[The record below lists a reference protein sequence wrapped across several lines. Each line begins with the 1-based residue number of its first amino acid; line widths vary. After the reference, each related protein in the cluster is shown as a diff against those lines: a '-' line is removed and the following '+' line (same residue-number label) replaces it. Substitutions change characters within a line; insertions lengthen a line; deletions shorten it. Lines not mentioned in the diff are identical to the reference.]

1 MDWLW
6 NTAILKPM
14 VNVLLWLYGLL
25 GNNYVLAILI
35 FTAITRLI
43 LWPLTRQQTKS
54 STAMQELQPKLKK
67 LQEKHKDNPEE
78 MNRKTWE
85 LYREAGVNP
94 LGGCLPL
101 LVQFPILIGLYQA
114 LRASLAA
121 APLELLTLSQYLYPH
136 QTLPGW
142 LQWLPN
148 AASLLPL
155 NNHFWWLD
163 LSKPDALFI
172 LPLLVVI
179 STFLQ
184 NKLLTPPNP
193 DPQQATMNGTMQ
205 LMMPLMIGWFSL
217 SFPSGLSIYW
227 IVANLIG
234 IGQYAAMG
242 RANVRNLLGE
252 GPDGRFSWR
261 ALAGFPPAPEEPKK
275 RGSRSSKKK

>member
-6 NTAILKPM
+6 NNAILNPM

-35 FTAITRLI
+35 FTALTRLI
-43 LWPLTRQQTKS
+43 LWPLTAQQTKS

-67 LQEKHKDNPEE
+67 LQEKYKDSPEE
-78 MNRKTWE
+78 LNRKTME
-85 LYREAGVNP
+85 LYKEAGVNP
-94 LGGCLPL
+94 VGGCLPL

-121 APLELLTLSQYLYPH
+121 APLELLTLSQHLYPH
-136 QTLPGW
+136 QSLPDF
-142 LQWLPN
+142 LKWLPN
-148 AASLLPL
+148 AAALLPL
-155 NNHFWWLD
+155 NNHFAWLD

-172 LPLLVVI
+172 LPVLVVVT
-179 STFLQ
+179 TFLQ

-193 DPQQATMNGTMQ
+193 DPQQGAMNATMQ

-227 IVANLIG
+227 VVANVIG
-234 IGQYAAMG
+234 VGQYAAMG
-242 RANVRNLLGE
+242 KANVRNLLGE
-252 GPDGRFSWR
+252 GPDGKFSWR
-261 ALAGFPPAPEEPKK
+261 ALAGLPPAAEEPRK
-275 RGSRSSKKK
+275 RGSRTAKKK

>member
-1 MDWLW
+1 
-6 NTAILKPM
+6 
-14 VNVLLWLYGLL
+14 
-25 GNNYVLAILI
+25 
-35 FTAITRLI
+35 
-43 LWPLTRQQTKS
+43 
-54 STAMQELQPKLKK
+54 
-67 LQEKHKDNPEE
+67 
-78 MNRKTWE
+78 
-85 LYREAGVNP
+85 VNP

-101 LVQFPILIGLYQA
+101 VIQFPILIGLYQA

-136 QTLPGW
+136 QSLASW

-155 NNHFWWLD
+155 NSKFLWLD

-172 LPLLVVI
+172 LPLLVVV

-193 DPQQATMNGTMQ
+193 DPQQAAMNGTMQ
-205 LMMPLMIGWFSL
+205 LMMPVMIGWFSL

-227 IVANLIG
+227 VLANLIG

-261 ALAGFPPAPEEPKK
+261 AFAGFPPAPEEPKK